1 MNSFA
6 AIASL
11 IAASAFTS
19 TVNADSQRQSDKPQS
34 TVTQAQKPSVSSSK

>member
-11 IAASAFTS
+11 IAASAFTGS
-19 TVNADSQRQSDKPQS
+19 INADSQRQLDKAQS
-34 TVTQAQKPSVSSSK
+34 VATQGQKPSVSSSK